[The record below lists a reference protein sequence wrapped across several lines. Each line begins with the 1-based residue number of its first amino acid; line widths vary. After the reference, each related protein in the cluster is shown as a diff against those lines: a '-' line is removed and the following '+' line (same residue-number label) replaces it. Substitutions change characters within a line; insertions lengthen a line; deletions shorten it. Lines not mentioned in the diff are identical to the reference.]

1 MRFLILLLLSVLV
14 FAPNAA
20 QSTQTFTDD
29 LGVRYT
35 VERYLTANYPVALAF
50 APDERLFYTEKNTG
64 SVRVVSVDGEQ
75 HREPVINLPT
85 SNLAERGMLGIA
97 FDPAYEDNGFIW
109 ITHIREA
116 TERDFAAFQVVR
128 FVEADGT
135 GSDPEIMLSIP
146 LENNALIHHG
156 GNLRF
161 DDEGRLYLSV
171 GDQEDAANSQD
182 LTTVQGAILRFE
194 VTDDGLIPAGA
205 EDDNPVFAYG
215 FRNPY
220 DFDIDPLT
228 DNLVRIFST
237 ENGENCDDEINM
249 VLRGFNY
256 GAGPDYT
263 CGGTAAGIDLSF
275 YQPPLLSYTPTE
287 APTGLVVYDHE
298 AVPEWVGSVF
308 FCTWNS
314 SALRRITLNDGRNQI
329 DDIVDLN
336 LGDGTC
342 RIDVAIGPEGGLY
355 TATVG
360 EDGGAIWRIL
370 PD

>member
-1 MRFLILLLLSVLV
+1 MRFLTSLLLLALV
-14 FAPNAA
+14 FAPNTA
-20 QSTQTFTDD
+20 QDAQTFTDD

-35 VERYLTANYPVALAF
+35 VERYMTANYPVALAF
-50 APDERLFYTEKNTG
+50 APDGRLFYTEKNTG
-64 SVRVVSVDGEQ
+64 SVRVVSVEGERQ
-75 HREPVINLPT
+75 AEPVINLPT
-85 SNLAERGMLGIA
+85 SGLAERGMLGIA
-97 FDPAYEDNGFIW
+97 FDPAYDENGHIW
-109 ITHIREA
+109 IAHIREA
-116 TERDFAAFQVVR
+116 TTRDLAAFQVVR
-128 FVEADGT
+128 FVEDDGI
-135 GSDPEIMLSIP
+135 GSDPEVMLSIP

-161 DDEGRLYLSV
+161 DDEGRLYISV

-182 LTTVQGAILRFE
+182 IATPQGSILRFE
-194 VTDDGLIPAGA
+194 VGEDGLIPAGM

-228 DNLVRIFST
+228 DNLVRIFAT

-256 GAGPDYT
+256 GAGPDYE

-287 APTGLVVYDHE
+287 APTGLAVYGHE

-314 SALRRITLNDGRNQI
+314 SVLRRVTLNEGRNA
-329 DDIVDLN
+329 VEETADLA
-336 LGDGTC
+336 LGEGVC
-342 RIDVAIGPEGGLY
+342 RIDVAVGPEGGLY
-355 TATVG
+355 MASVG
-360 EDGGAIWRIL
+360 EDGGEIWRVL
-370 PD
+370 PG